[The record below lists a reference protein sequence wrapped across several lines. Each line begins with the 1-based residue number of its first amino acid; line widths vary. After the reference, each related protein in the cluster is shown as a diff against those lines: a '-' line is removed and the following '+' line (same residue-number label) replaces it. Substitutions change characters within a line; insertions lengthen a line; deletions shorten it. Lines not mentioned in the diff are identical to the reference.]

1 MAKLH
6 WKERFNDGGICD
18 FKLNYNFYFKWL
30 LNKVCSCFYIT
41 GLPET
46 VNEYYIKSTLIT
58 DGDIGIT
65 EFNSKLYAV
74 NGAPA
79 GQPDEYYIPEQYVV
93 ANPRLGSKT
102 FTRGIDGVVIYNTD
116 TDQYISGGLYG
127 LISQTATLLAD
138 NIISINCAQIN
149 SRVQVMLT
157 ADDDN
162 QVIAGET
169 ALKKMYAGKPYTIL
183 KSDLVD
189 KININ
194 PINNSC
200 ANNLTELVELHN
212 YIVGNFFQSIGVKS
226 NNIRKKAHILEDEI
240 DAQDGFLQLSIFE
253 ILTSWQKGFDAVN
266 ALYGTD
272 IQVNLNPALIS
283 EILPENTD
291 CETESNDSDIQSNTE
306 LETESTDENTE
317 TDEISSTDEADVETE
332 SIENNDIETNVDL
345 EQNTESVVDN
355 NSVVD
360 EIIDETEAL
369 NEIVDVINDIDDESN
384 ESEAIEDESESDSS
398 NA

>member
-1 MAKLH
+1 MIILAKQH
-6 WKERFNDGGICD
+6 WKIRFNDGGICD
-18 FKLNYNFYFKWL
+18 FRLNYNFYFKWL

-65 EFNSKLYAV
+65 QFNNKLYAV
-74 NGAPA
+74 NGTLA
-79 GQPDEYYIPEQYVV
+79 GQPDEYYVPSQYVV
-93 ANPRLGSKT
+93 ANPILGSKT

-157 ADDDN
+157 AEDDN

-169 ALKKMYAGKPYTIL
+169 ALKKLYAGKPYTIL
-183 KSDLVD
+183 KSDLID

-194 PINNSC
+194 PINNNC
-200 ANNLTELVELHN
+200 ANNLSELVELHN

-226 NNIRKKAHILEDEI
+226 NNIRKKAHVLQDEI
-240 DAQDGFLQLSIFE
+240 ESQDGFLQISILE
-253 ILTSWQKGFDAVN
+253 ILTSWQKGFDQVN

-272 IQVNLNPALIS
+272 IRVNLNPALID
-283 EILPENTD
+283 EILPDNTD
-291 CETESNDSDIQSNTE
+291 CESEQTDEHSESTNE
-306 LETESTDENTE
+306 LETESTDVE
-317 TDEISSTDEADVETE
+317 TDS
-332 SIENNDIETNVDL
+332 IETNETNIETKNIDL
-345 EQNTESVVDN
+345 VSSEAAVTNNESVIETIV
-355 NSVVD
+355 
-360 EIIDETEAL
+360 DETETL
-369 NEIVDVINDIDDESN
+369 NEIVDLINDQIDESN
-384 ESEAIEDESESDSS
+384 ESESDLSESESNSS

>member
-46 VNEYYIKSTLIT
+46 INEYYVKSSLIT

-65 EFNSKLYAV
+65 KFNDNIYAV
-74 NGAPA
+74 MGAPA
-79 GQPDEYYIPEQYVV
+79 GQPDEYYIPSQYVV
-93 ANPRLGSKT
+93 ANPILGSKT
-102 FTRGIDGVVIYNTD
+102 FTRNIDGVVIYNTD

-157 ADDDN
+157 ADDDG

-169 ALKKMYAGKPYTIL
+169 ALKKLYAGKPYTIL
-183 KSDLVD
+183 KSDLID

-194 PINNSC
+194 PINSNC
-200 ANNLTELVELHN
+200 ANNLSELVELHN

-226 NNIRKKAHILEDEI
+226 NNIRKKAHVLQDEI
-240 DAQDGFLQLSIFE
+240 ESQDGFLQISIFE

-283 EILPENTD
+283 EILPE
-291 CETESNDSDIQSNTE
+291 SNDSDSNEVADDESNTE
-306 LETESTDENTE
+306 LETVEADENTE
-317 TDEISSTDEADVETE
+317 TDEISSTDEVEAETE
-332 SIENNDIETNVDL
+332 SIDNIETNIDL
-345 EQNTESVVDN
+345 ETNTESVV
-355 NSVVD
+355 
-360 EIIDETEAL
+360 ETIIDKTEEL
-369 NEIVDVINDIDDESN
+369 NEIVDLINDQIDTESDES
-384 ESEAIEDESESDSS
+384 EEIKDESESDSN

>member
-41 GLPET
+41 GLPDT
-46 VNEYYIKSTLIT
+46 INEYYVKSSLIT

-65 EFNSKLYAV
+65 DFNDKIYAV
-74 NGAPA
+74 IGAPA
-79 GQPDEYYIPEQYVV
+79 GQPDEYYVPSQYVV
-93 ANPRLGSKT
+93 ANPILGSKT
-102 FTRGIDGVVIYNTD
+102 FTRGKDGVVIYNTD

-157 ADDDN
+157 ADDDG
-162 QVIAGET
+162 QIIAGET

-183 KSDLVD
+183 KSDLID
-189 KININ
+189 KINVN
-194 PINNSC
+194 PINNNC
-200 ANNLTELVELHN
+200 ANNLSELVELHN
-212 YIVGNFFQSIGVKS
+212 YIIGNFFQSIGVKS
-226 NNIRKKAHILEDEI
+226 NNIRKKAHVLQDEI
-240 DAQDGFLQLSIFE
+240 ESQDGFLQISILE
-253 ILTSWQKGFDAVN
+253 ILTSWQKGFDKVN
-266 ALYGTD
+266 EMYDTD

-283 EILPENTD
+283 EILPEQTD
-291 CETESNDSDIQSNTE
+291 CNSSETIDNSEVAESINDSSEAAE
-306 LETESTDENTE
+306 LETEDSVENTE
-317 TDEISSTDEADVETE
+317 EAESINNNETE
-332 SIENNDIETNVDL
+332 NIDIETNNDTSKTEDSIVETII
-345 EQNTESVVDN
+345 EQTED
-355 NSVVD
+355 
-360 EIIDETEAL
+360 L
-369 NEIVDVINDIDDESN
+369 NEIVDVINDVNNDVN
-384 ESEAIEDESESDSS
+384 ESEGVLNESKSDSN

>member
-46 VNEYYIKSTLIT
+46 INEYYVKSSLIT

-65 EFNSKLYAV
+65 KFNDNIYAV
-74 NGAPA
+74 IGAPA

-102 FTRGIDGVVIYNTD
+102 FTRNVDGVVIYNTD
-116 TDQYISGGLYG
+116 TDHYISGGLYG

-157 ADDDN
+157 GEDDG
-162 QVIAGET
+162 QIIAGET
-169 ALKKMYAGKPYTIL
+169 ALKKLYAGKPYTIL
-183 KSDLVD
+183 KSDLID
-189 KININ
+189 KITVN

-212 YIVGNFFQSIGVKS
+212 YIIGNFFQSIGVKS

-266 ALYGTD
+266 AMYGTE

-283 EILPENTD
+283 EILPEEND
-291 CETESNDSDIQSNTE
+291 CDDSEAVEPESNNE
-306 LETESTDENTE
+306 LETESADENTE
-317 TDEISSTDEADVETE
+317 TDEISSMDEVEAETE
-332 SIENNDIETNVDL
+332 SIDNNETKNIDLETN
-345 EQNTESVVDN
+345 NESVVDN
-355 NSVVD
+355 
-360 EIIDETEAL
+360 IIDETESL
-369 NEIVDVINDIDDESN
+369 NEIVDIINDNINEESN
-384 ESEAIEDESESDSS
+384 ESEEIEDESESDIS